1 MPSMEGTPLLS
12 IVVEDEDRSAL
23 AVDLDAILRE
33 GARRMLVTA
42 LRAEVDEYIAAHGG
56 ERDATG
62 KALVVRN
69 GVARSRKVTTAAGQ
83 LKVQAP
89 RVNDRRENSRF
100 TSAILPP
107 WARRSPK
114 VAEVLPVLYLRGIST
129 KDFVPALAEF
139 FGSEAG
145 LSASTVQRLT
155 REWSQELKEFGQ
167 RDLSQ
172 VDYVYLWADGV
183 HFNIRLEEDRLCC
196 LVLIGVRAD
205 GRKELVAVGDGFR
218 ESVDSWAE
226 VLRDLKRRGMR
237 APVLAIGDG
246 ALGFWGALREVF
258 PETKEQKCWVHKI
271 ANCLDALPKS
281 LQPKAKAALHEIMNA
296 EHKEAAEAAVDRF
309 QETYGAK
316 YPKAVEKLLKDREAL
331 LVHFD
336 FPAEHWIHLRSTNAI
351 ESTFATVRLRTH
363 KTKGAGSRAAGLA
376 MAYKLLDAAQARWR
390 CVNAPHLV
398 ALVRA
403 GATFVDGVKVEREDQ
418 RSAA

>member
-12 IVVEDEDRSAL
+12 IVVEDEGRSEL
-23 AVDLDAILRE
+23 GVELDTLVRE

-42 LRAEVDEYIAAHGG
+42 LRAEVDEYIAAHAG
-56 ERDATG
+56 ERDTSG

-69 GVARSRKVTTAAGQ
+69 GVARPRKVTTAAGQ
-83 LKVQAP
+83 LEVQAP
-89 RVNDRRENSRF
+89 RVNDRREDNRF
-100 TSAILPP
+100 RSAILPP

-129 KDFVPALAEF
+129 KGFVPALAEF

-155 REWSQELKEFGQ
+155 REWSQELKDFGQ

-205 GRKELVAVGDGFR
+205 SRKELVAVGDGFR

-237 APVLAIGDG
+237 APVLAIGDE

-258 PETKEQKCWVHKI
+258 AETKEQKCWVHKI

-418 RSAA
+418 RNAA

>member
-1 MPSMEGTPLLS
+1 
-12 IVVEDEDRSAL
+12 
-23 AVDLDAILRE
+23 
-33 GARRMLVTA
+33 VT
-42 LRAEVDEYIAAHGG
+42 D
-56 ERDATG
+56 
-62 KALVVRN
+62 
-69 GVARSRKVTTAAGQ
+69 
-83 LKVQAP
+83 
-89 RVNDRRENSRF
+89 
-100 TSAILPP
+100 
-107 WARRSPK
+107 
-114 VAEVLPVLYLRGIST
+114 VLPVLYLRGISS

-145 LSASTVQRLT
+145 LSASTIQRLT
-155 REWSQELKEFGQ
+155 REWSQELKEFEQ

-218 ESVDSWAE
+218 ESEDSWAE

-258 PETKEQKCWVHKI
+258 PETKEQRCWVHKI
-271 ANCLDALPKS
+271 ANCLDALPQS
-281 LQPKAKAALHEIMNA
+281 LQSKAKAALHEIMNA

-316 YPKAVEKLLKDREAL
+316 YPKAVEKLLKDREVL
-331 LVHFD
+331 LSHFD

-351 ESTFATVRLRTH
+351 ESTFATVRLRTK

-403 GATFVDGVKVEREDQ
+403 GATFVDGLKVEREDQ
-418 RSAA
+418 RNAA

>member
-1 MPSMEGTPLLS
+1 VLR
-12 IVVEDEDRSAL
+12 IVVEDQDRPGL
-23 AVDLDAILRE
+23 ELDLDTLVRE

-42 LRAEVDEYIAAHGG
+42 LNAEVDAYVAAHAE
-56 ERDATG
+56 ERDDQG
-62 KALVVRN
+62 HALVVRN
-69 GVARSRKVTTAAGQ
+69 GVAQPRKVTTAAGE
-83 LKVQAP
+83 LEIQAP
-89 RVNDRRENSRF
+89 RVNDRREGSRF
-100 TSAILPP
+100 TSKILPP

-114 VAEVLPVLYLRGIST
+114 VTEVLPVLYLRGIST
-129 KDFVPALAEF
+129 RDFVPALAEF

-155 REWSQELKEFGQ
+155 VEWTQELARFNQ

-196 LVLIGVRAD
+196 LVLVGVRAD
-205 GRKELVAVGDGFR
+205 GRKELVAVSDGYR
-218 ESVDSWAE
+218 ESEESWSE

-237 APVLAIGDG
+237 APVLAVGDG
-246 ALGFWGALREVF
+246 ALGFWGAIREVF
-258 PETKEQKCWVHKI
+258 PESKEQRCWVHKI
-271 ANCLDALPKS
+271 ANTLDALPKS

-296 EHKEAAEAAVDRF
+296 ENKEAAEVAMDRF

-316 YPKAVEKLLKDREAL
+316 YPKATDKLLKDREVL
-331 LVHFD
+331 LAHLEY
-336 FPAEHWIHLRSTNAI
+336 PAEHWIHLRTTNAI
-351 ESTFATVRLRTH
+351 ESTFATVRLRTK
-363 KTKGAGSRAAGLA
+363 KTKGAGSRSAGLA

-403 GATFVDGVKVEREDQ
+403 GATFVDGVKVEREDR

>member
-1 MPSMEGTPLLS
+1 MLS
-12 IVVEDEDRSAL
+12 IVVGDEDRSDL
-23 AVDLDAILRE
+23 NLDLDAIVRE
-33 GARRMLVTA
+33 GARRMLMTA
-42 LRAEVDEYIAAHGG
+42 LRAEVDEYIGAHSG
-56 ERDATG
+56 ERDATDN
-62 KALVVRN
+62 ALIVRN
-69 GVARSRKVTTAAGQ
+69 GVARPRKVTTAAGE
-83 LKVQAP
+83 LEIQAP
-89 RVNDRRENSRF
+89 RVNDRRQGICFR
-100 TSAILPP
+100 SAILPP

-114 VAEVLPVLYLRGIST
+114 VTEVLPVLYLRGISS

-145 LSASTVQRLT
+145 LSASTIQRLT
-155 REWSQELKEFGQ
+155 REWSQELKEFEQ

-172 VDYVYLWADGV
+172 LDYVYLWADGV

-218 ESVDSWAE
+218 ESEDSWAE

-258 PETKEQKCWVHKI
+258 PETKEQRCWVHKI
-271 ANCLDALPKS
+271 ANCLDALPQS
-281 LQPKAKAALHEIMNA
+281 LQSKAKAALHEIMNA

-316 YPKAVEKLLKDREAL
+316 YPKAVEKLLKDREVL
-331 LVHFD
+331 LSHFD

-351 ESTFATVRLRTH
+351 ESTFATVRLRTK

-403 GATFVDGVKVEREDQ
+403 GATFVDGLKVEREDQ
-418 RSAA
+418 RNAA